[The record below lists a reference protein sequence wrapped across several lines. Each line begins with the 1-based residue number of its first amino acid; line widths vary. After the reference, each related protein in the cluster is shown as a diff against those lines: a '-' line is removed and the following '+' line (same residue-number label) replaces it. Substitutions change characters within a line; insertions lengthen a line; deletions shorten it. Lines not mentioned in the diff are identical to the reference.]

1 VLKRNCP
8 RAGLPEAVP
17 TNTKGR
23 PWDRKTAEPQLQL
36 NLLLEV
42 YRATG
47 QSIIAVPPRLVIA
60 VVVVSIASGTVI
72 PIAIVPVTPR
82 LVVLIMVIAV
92 SRSVFLVVTRHTG
105 PATATMAVYGKATD
119 NYRQTLCSQSFPAVN
134 GFEKLRAEV
143 R

>member
-1 VLKRNCP
+1 M
-8 RAGLPEAVP
+8 
-17 TNTKGR
+17 
-23 PWDRKTAEPQLQL
+23 
-36 NLLLEV
+36 LEV

-72 PIAIVPVTPR
+72 PIGIVPVTPR

-105 PATATMAVYGKATD
+105 PATATMALYGKAIRTIIAKD
-119 NYRQTLCSQSFPAVN
+119 TSAKAVLA
-134 GFEKLRAEV
+134 LRHTEQMRAI
-143 R
+143 

>member
-1 VLKRNCP
+1 MAFFAMLLEEK
-8 RAGLPEAVP
+8 AVP
-17 TNTKGR
+17 GIR
-23 PWDRKTAEPQLQL
+23 GTAEPQLQL

-72 PIAIVPVTPR
+72 PIGIVPVTPR

-105 PATATMAVYGKATD
+105 PATATMALYGKAIRTIIARPCAA
-119 NYRQTLCSQSFPAVN
+119 NRFQQ
-134 GFEKLRAEV
+134 
-143 R
+143 